1 MSSKSIANV
10 TNSKYLFR
18 KCERL
23 LPDVVVAVRVVVVEI
38 VAGVV
43 GVVEVVVVDVVIGV
57 AGIAAVVVVD
67 VSGGIVVEVEVHSM
81 IK

>member
-1 MSSKSIANV
+1 M
-10 TNSKYLFR
+10 FR

-23 LPDVVVAVRVVVVEI
+23 LPDIVVAVRVVVVEI
-38 VAGVV
+38 VVGVV
-43 GVVEVVVVDVVIGV
+43 GIVEVVVVDVLVGAV
-57 AGIAAVVVVD
+57 GIAAVVVVD